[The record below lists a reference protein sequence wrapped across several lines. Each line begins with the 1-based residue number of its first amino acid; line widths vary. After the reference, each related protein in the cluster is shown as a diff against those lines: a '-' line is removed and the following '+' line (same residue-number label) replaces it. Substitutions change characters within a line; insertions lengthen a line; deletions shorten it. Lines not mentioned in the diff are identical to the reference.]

1 MSIAHH
7 YSIHEPACALCKEMR
22 RMLNYSNFHLN
33 KKIRS
38 YSLKSPHYFNNLMCR
53 KLLVHTEECNAY
65 EEILCTKHRVEFISH
80 CDLKMLKLF
89 PNLFSSTV
97 TMKRCNLEVKK
108 LKKKMFST
116 CASSTVT

>member
-1 MSIAHH
+1 
-7 YSIHEPACALCKEMR
+7 
-22 RMLNYSNFHLN
+22 
-33 KKIRS
+33 
-38 YSLKSPHYFNNLMCR
+38 MCR

-108 LKKKMFST
+108 LKKKNVLYLCIFHSYL
-116 CASSTVT
+116 APKKQKSLYPNYVQGI